1 MTHVTYSKAT
11 QRREVGEGLDAEGL
25 GWNQSD
31 HGGIAGLDEFGVLLG
46 GLAGT
51 TIAFLLDLGELA
63 SDVGSVAIQ
72 NGGVAVAD
80 LARVVQDDDLSEEV
94 SSALGWVVLGVSG
107 DVATTQFLDG
117 DVLDVEANVV
127 TLR

>member
-11 QRREVGEGLDAEGL
+11 QRREVREGLDAEGL
-25 GWNQSD
+25 GGDQGD
-31 HGGIAGLDEFGVLLG
+31 HSGISGLDEFGVLLS

-72 NGGVAVAD
+72 DGGVAVTD
-80 LARVVQDDDLSEEV
+80 LARVVQDDDLGEEV
-94 SSALGWVVLGVSG
+94 SSALGWVVLRVSG

-117 DVLDVEANVV
+117 YVLNVEANVV
-127 TLR
+127 T